1 MPLLSILQFYDHTPM
16 DKDYEAEYDPLHPVV
31 CLQTNLKT
39 VVLKSFTGSKKQV
52 DFAIFFLLN
61 AKVLNKIEFEEY
73 DDCSSKSVASQHML
87 VQVENRASR
96 DAQLEFRNNC
106 LRTDFLE
113 DERIHDM
120 SVADPF
126 RLP

>member
-1 MPLLSILQFYDHTPM
+1 M
-16 DKDYEAEYDPLHPVV
+16 
-31 CLQTNLKT
+31 
-39 VVLKSFTGSKKQV
+39 
-52 DFAIFFLLN
+52 FFLLN

-73 DDCSSKSVASQHML
+73 DDCIASQHML

-113 DERIHDM
+113 DECIHDM